1 MKKYVCYLQE
11 GKNDCGPACIKSILK
26 YYHGD
31 YDYQKL
37 KEKLYLDKS
46 GTSAYHMVEFLNH
59 HGFQAVGKK
68 YDWQTWLKERK
79 VFPLIALV
87 KNEALQNHYV
97 LIYQL
102 YLKKEKVVLGD
113 PKEGIKTISLKQFHS
128 QFTGIEIQAIPI
140 SMIPCEN
147 HSTLKL
153 KIKTFMIEHQKYVI
167 LFILLV
173 FFFLLFQFIT
183 SFTTKYF
190 VNGIDKQ
197 KSQDYFYSLFFLFLL
212 FYVLKETYYKMLK
225 QFLFSFQYRLQLLLE
240 HDLYVSLLKE
250 NNMNLSRSEP
260 IFFEQKKEE
269 LYIWLQAL
277 FHIVQFFIFD
287 IPIFLLLVLCIY
299 MIQIQLFYFLVPFF
313 LFTVTYQVWVSKK
326 MISKE
331 KICRADIE
339 KTNCFFFESMENHSF
354 IQTAQL
360 EYYFSEKYY
369 NKLLHMNHSLRS
381 FFHFQISTDFF
392 YQLLLLF
399 FYLYF
404 LLFFSLKT
412 ITGKVMIGDFIFC
425 FTLFQTLIP
434 ILKNISQISD
444 YFQKLYF
451 YYERICPFFQIQ
463 REKKLCP
470 FLQFESLE
478 IRQFSYYYHDTKL
491 LLNDV
496 NLMIYKGEKILLT
509 GASGS
514 GKSTF
519 LKIMSGRI
527 DIDHNFLFVNQ
538 LDICDYHKKDLF
550 YKIALL
556 TQEET
561 LFQGTL
567 FENVTLGRKVDSKEL
582 VKVLK
587 CAKVDDIVYSHPLG
601 LQQMI
606 TNHGS
611 NLSGGERKR
620 IILARLLLQPFDV
633 LFIDEG
639 FSEMDVTLERQITKN
654 LFYTYFQKTFIIVS
668 HRLNNLD
675 LYGRHLVM
683 KDGKIE
689 DVKI

>member
-326 MISKE
+326 MIRKE

-339 KTNCFFFESMENHSF
+339 KTNCFFFESM
-354 IQTAQL
+354 
-360 EYYFSEKYY
+360 
-369 NKLLHMNHSLRS
+369 
-381 FFHFQISTDFF
+381 
-392 YQLLLLF
+392 
-399 FYLYF
+399 
-404 LLFFSLKT
+404 
-412 ITGKVMIGDFIFC
+412 
-425 FTLFQTLIP
+425 
-434 ILKNISQISD
+434 
-444 YFQKLYF
+444 
-451 YYERICPFFQIQ
+451 
-463 REKKLCP
+463 
-470 FLQFESLE
+470 
-478 IRQFSYYYHDTKL
+478 
-491 LLNDV
+491 
-496 NLMIYKGEKILLT
+496 
-509 GASGS
+509 
-514 GKSTF
+514 
-519 LKIMSGRI
+519 
-527 DIDHNFLFVNQ
+527 
-538 LDICDYHKKDLF
+538 
-550 YKIALL
+550 
-556 TQEET
+556 
-561 LFQGTL
+561 
-567 FENVTLGRKVDSKEL
+567 
-582 VKVLK
+582 
-587 CAKVDDIVYSHPLG
+587 
-601 LQQMI
+601 
-606 TNHGS
+606 
-611 NLSGGERKR
+611 
-620 IILARLLLQPFDV
+620 
-633 LFIDEG
+633 
-639 FSEMDVTLERQITKN
+639 
-654 LFYTYFQKTFIIVS
+654 
-668 HRLNNLD
+668 
-675 LYGRHLVM
+675 
-683 KDGKIE
+683 
-689 DVKI
+689 